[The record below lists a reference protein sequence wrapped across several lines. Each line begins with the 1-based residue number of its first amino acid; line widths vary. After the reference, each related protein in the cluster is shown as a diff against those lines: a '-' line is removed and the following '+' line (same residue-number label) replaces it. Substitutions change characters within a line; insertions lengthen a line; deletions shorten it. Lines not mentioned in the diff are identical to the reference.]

1 MQKSIKMEAHKF
13 SLIYDKLEEQPHLQE
28 LISEQV
34 WKLFEKED
42 KDIWRDNY
50 KHNNDLL
57 TIEWKIFIECEMDVG
72 EGLHGSDCNT
82 KEAAASNI
90 IHYLQR
96 PGDKIS
102 PIGYDLGIAHTETI
116 NNLPNNDRKRIIME
130 LEEED
135 RLHCFY

>member
-102 PIGYDLGIAHTETI
+102 PIGYDLGIVHTETI

>member
-1 MQKSIKMEAHKF
+1 MDLHKF
-13 SLIYDKLEEQPHLQE
+13 ADIYDRLEGQPHLQD
-28 LISEQV
+28 II
-34 WKLFEKED
+34 KEHYYEPILRD
-42 KDIWRDNY
+42 LRDNH

-57 TIEWKIFIECEMDVG
+57 TIEWKIFIECEMDLG
-72 EGLHGSDCNT
+72 EGLHGHYCPT

-102 PIGYDLGIAHTETI
+102 PIGYDLGIEHTETI

-135 RLHCFY
+135 RLHCYY

>member
-1 MQKSIKMEAHKF
+1 MDLHKF
-13 SLIYDKLEEQPHLQE
+13 ADIYDKLEEQPHLQE

-102 PIGYDLGIAHTETI
+102 PIGYDLGIVHTETI